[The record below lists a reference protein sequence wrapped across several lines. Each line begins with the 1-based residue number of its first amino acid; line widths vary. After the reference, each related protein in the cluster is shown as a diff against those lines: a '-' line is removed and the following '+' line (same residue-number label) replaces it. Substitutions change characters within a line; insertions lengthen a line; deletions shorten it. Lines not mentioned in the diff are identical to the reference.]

1 MLRPIKRK
9 GVSPV
14 RPLKLSKQIVK
25 ENPNVNELL
34 MQEVRSGTYTSYGV
48 IHGQG
53 PHEWY
58 TLAEMDYVTLK
69 SILLFKSV
77 GHKFV
82 QM

>member
-1 MLRPIKRK
+1 M
-9 GVSPV
+9 

-25 ENPNVNELL
+25 ENPNMNELL
-34 MQEVRSGTYTSYGV
+34 MQEVRSGTYTSYG
-48 IHGQG
+48 IINGQG

-58 TLAEMDYVTLK
+58 TLAEMDYVRLK

-77 GHKFV
+77 GHTFV